1 MNIYSFHIDRTPLKC
16 KDSNVILGI
25 WTDCDIKRYQCW
37 VSSGSGLLV
46 IGAKV
51 TRNILKMSI
60 IFSSFFE
67 WLPVAGYVR

>member
-1 MNIYSFHIDRTPLKC
+1 MNIYSFHIDSPPLKC

-25 WTDCDIKRYQCW
+25 WADCDIKRYQCW

-51 TRNILKMSI
+51 TRNILKNVNN
-60 IFSSFFE
+60 IFFFF
-67 WLPVAGYVR
+67 